1 MPLVLNE
8 DQNMLKDSAKSF
20 CADNTPITQLRR
32 LRDEKNES
40 GFDRDTWKQMVEL
53 GWTGITVPA
62 EFGGLGFG
70 YMGLGVVMEECG
82 RTLTASPLY
91 ATAVLGTS
99 ALLHGGTQEQKTELL
114 GQIVGG
120 ELLMALALEEKP
132 HHSPYGAETRAEKSG
147 DGYKVSGSKKF
158 VLDGHVA
165 DKLVVVARTSGNAGD
180 RDGLT
185 LVLVDSGAAG
195 VSATRTIMA
204 DSRNAAN
211 IEFDGAEGALLGE
224 EGKGADVLD
233 KVLDAGRILL
243 AAEMLGG
250 IQECFERTVEYL
262 KVREQFGVP
271 IGSFQALKHR
281 AAQMFCEIELS
292 KSVVLEALSALDE
305 DSEQVAELASL
316 TKARL
321 NDTYN
326 LVSSE
331 GVQMHGGIGMTDEH
345 EIGFF
350 MKRSRVCEHTLGGS
364 AFHRDRYGVLQ
375 GY

>member
-20 CADNTPITQLRR
+20 CADNTPISQLRQ
-32 LRDEKNES
+32 LRDSNDES

-53 GWTGITVPA
+53 GWTGITVPE

-82 RTLTASPLY
+82 RTLTASPLF
-91 ATAVLGTS
+91 ATAVLGTTAIVS
-99 ALLHGGTQEQKTELL
+99 GGTQEQKGELL
-114 GQIVGG
+114 GQVVAGD
-120 ELLMALALEEKP
+120 LLLALALEESP
-132 HHSPYGAETRAEKSG
+132 HHNPYGASTTTEAAG
-147 DGYKVSGSKKF
+147 DGYKVTGSKKF

-165 DKLVVVARTSGNAGD
+165 DKLVVVARTSGSAGD

-185 LVLVDSGAAG
+185 LVLVDRDAAG
-195 VSATRTIMA
+195 VSVTRTIMA

-211 IEFDGAEGALLGE
+211 IEFDGAEGVLLGE

-233 KVLDAGRILL
+233 QVLDAGRILL

-250 IQECFERTVEYL
+250 VQECFERTVEYL
-262 KVREQFGVP
+262 KTREQFGVP

-281 AAQMFCEIELS
+281 AAQMFCEVELS
-292 KSVVLEALSALDE
+292 KSVVLEALSALDDE
-305 DSEQVAELASL
+305 SEQAAELASL
-316 TKARL
+316 AKARL

-331 GVQMHGGIGMTDEH
+331 GIQMHGGIGMTDEY

-364 AFHRDRYGVLQ
+364 AFHRDRYGILQ